1 MKRILLILA
10 LFFALSGVLKAQ
22 GLPPCKPD
30 YDPVFDPPCDTG
42 IPLDEEVLFL
52 VIIAGFYGAYRVYK
66 SKSAPMVLENTNS

>member
-1 MKRILLILA
+1 LKRILLVIA
-10 LFFALSGVLKAQ
+10 LLFVIPCTLKAQ

-42 IPLDEEVLFL
+42 VPIDEEVLVL

-66 SKSAPMVLENTNS
+66 AKRNPVVLESIKS